1 MWYGVL
7 TSVPALIRTFLFVIV
22 LVLNWSIPRSVL
34 AAESPHILFINPGSA
49 EGDQT
54 GVFWATVSQFMLA
67 AAEDLNL
74 QLSIEYANRDRLKL
88 VELLRQGI
96 ARQPD
101 YLLLVNEN
109 AVLDQHMALLESGGI
124 PYFLVNNDFLFTPGQ
139 LKPRHYLGAL
149 TADLSDTGF
158 QMISALLAEDSRRP
172 LRLLA
177 LNGDRHSP
185 SSRARTLGMQRALL
199 QYQEDIHLVYQD
211 YANWSQ
217 EQAYRQANALFS
229 RAVEVD
235 AVWAA
240 NDPMAFGAARAAGE
254 AGLQERMHFVGI
266 NWDRVPANVPA
277 DYISFGGHVTLGS
290 LALVMLD
297 EHFAGLRELTPD
309 SPTVLPISVSNQ
321 SAQAQAVIETMQTK
335 GFAAFD
341 YQQLSRRYR
350 LAPLPMTIAS
360 LAATLEPKRK

>member
-1 MWYGVL
+1 MWYGAL
-7 TSVPALIRTFLFVIV
+7 TSIPVLIRTFLFVIV

-74 QLSIEYANRDRLKL
+74 QLSIEYADRDRLKL

-96 ARQPD
+96 ARRPD

-109 AVLDQHMALLESGGI
+109 AVLDQHVALLESGGI
-124 PYFLVNNDFLFTPGQ
+124 PYFLVNNDFLVAPKQ
-139 LKPRHYLGAL
+139 PHPRHYLGAL

-177 LNGDRHSP
+177 INGDRHS
-185 SSRARTLGMQRALL
+185 SSSKARTLGMQRAL
-199 QYQEDIHLVYQD
+199 QQHKDAIQLVYQD
-211 YANWSQ
+211 FGNWSQ
-217 EQAYRQANALFS
+217 NEAYRLANALFS
-229 RAVEVD
+229 RAVQVD

-240 NDPMAFGAARAAGE
+240 NDPMAFGAAKAASD
-254 AGLQERMHFVGI
+254 AGLQGTIHYVGI
-266 NWDRVPANVPA
+266 NWDNIPANIPA
-277 DYISFGGHVTLGS
+277 SYISFGGHVTLGS

-321 SAQAQAVIETMQTK
+321 SAQAQAVIEIMHTK
-335 GFAAFD
+335 GFAAID

-360 LAATLEPKRK
+360 LAATLEQKRQ